1 MGPEVSAAAPPN
13 VAVIG
18 AGIVGLSTAYA
29 LRERDVA
36 VRVYESAQPGHGQS
50 GGESRIFRHAHDDPR
65 LVECARLSRAMW
77 DDWTQRF
84 GVELVSSD
92 GAVAIGA
99 SAEERLEVL
108 DRVGGVPARAIESG
122 ELADRMPL
130 LARYAG
136 PAMLDE
142 GGGAIRTGVAVSAL
156 AGELGGAIVTDEVI
170 SMRVRPGG
178 GVEVRSVNRCAE
190 YAHVIVC
197 AGRETARLAESVG
210 LSLPIRLAA
219 HVRLTFDVR
228 SSAEARIACLQDGS
242 GEFGEVGVY
251 AAPLPGNRQY
261 AVGLSQAVG
270 VRDDGAFA
278 DPAEL
283 ASLADRARAYVERAL
298 PGLDPEPTG
307 FVHCWVTS
315 LPWSDDGLAVWSA
328 EGILFAAGHNLFKQ
342 APWLGA
348 ALAQA
353 AATGEPVD
361 SRLTPESR
369 LGAPPG

>member
-1 MGPEVSAAAPPN
+1 VGPRVSSPASPEV
-13 VAVIG
+13 AVVG
-18 AGIVGLSTAYA
+18 AGIVGLATAYA
-29 LRERDVA
+29 LRERDVP
-36 VRVYESAQPGHGQS
+36 VRLYESGLPGSGQS
-50 GGESRIFRHAHDDPR
+50 AGESRIFRHAHDDDR
-65 LVECARLSRAMW
+65 LVECVRRSRAMW
-77 DDWTQRF
+77 DDWAQRF
-84 GVELVSSD
+84 GVELLSSD

-99 SAEERLEVL
+99 PVEDRLKVL
-108 DRVGGVPARAIESG
+108 DRVGGVPARPIDSA

-130 LARYAG
+130 LARYSG

-142 GGGAIRTGVAVSAL
+142 GGGAIRTGAAVSAL
-156 AGELGGAIVTDEVI
+156 ISELGSAIVAEEVI
-170 SMRVRPGG
+170 SLRLRRGSV
-178 GVEVRSVNRCAE
+178 VEVRSVNRCDE

-219 HVRLTFDVR
+219 HVRLTFEVR
-228 SSAEARIACLQDGS
+228 ADPPARIACLQDGS

-251 AAPLPGNRQY
+251 ATPLPGNRRY
-261 AVGLSQAVG
+261 AVGLSQAVE

-298 PGLDPEPTG
+298 PGLDPQPTG
-307 FVHCWVTS
+307 FVHCWVTD
-315 LPWSDDGLAVWSA
+315 LPWSQDGLAVWSA

-348 ALAQA
+348 ALADA
-353 AATGEPVD
+353 AATGDPVD
-361 SRLTPESR
+361 SRLASEAK
-369 LGAPPG
+369 LGEPRS